1 MANFKLHCKLMSKK
15 TNINSRSNSPQTIGS
30 TTLATPKPSFK
41 WSLFDFRSQAIF
53 IALISFIFYFNTLQ
67 HEYAFDDMMAIVN
80 NEYVQQGVSGIPDIM
95 SKDAFQSYLEQR
107 NGGNQLSGGRYRPL
121 SLISFAIE
129 QQILGIDADEQ
140 TYNGVTGGGRSK
152 TSEDKMIADM
162 HFRHFINVLLYI
174 LASIILLQ
182 LMHKVIFPNQP
193 ILSFLTVILFT
204 IHPLHTEVVAN
215 VKSRDELLSII
226 FIALT
231 FLKAYSYYNFKV
243 MKDLI
248 WGCFYFF
255 LALLSKEY
263 AITLLIMIPLF
274 IYIFNKAS
282 WSKCIQL
289 LLPFLLPFALYMLLR
304 MGATGSAAEGA
315 DKDIMNYPYL
325 YATAIEK
332 LATEFWVLLKYLQL
346 LICPYP
352 MCADYSFNQIKYVN
366 FSNIQAIASVIIY
379 ILISIGMVIGIL
391 KRHVLGFAAAFF
403 LINLVLIANFF
414 VNIGAPMGERLVFH
428 SSLGFCIGLA
438 YILFHLFQKYTA
450 GNGHYFA
457 LKGLMLVLIILCAGV
472 TMSRN
477 KDWKNNNTLFI
488 ADVQTSPNSALT
500 NSNAGAAYMA
510 FAKEA
515 GPGAVA
521 NQYFD
526 QAIQYFTKSI
536 TINPKHH
543 LALINRGLCYYNS
556 RKPEL
561 AVQDWAAARKLSPG
575 AANLNKY
582 LNICEQ
588 YFYNKGNQYTQEK
601 KVDSA
606 IAAFQYGV
614 LAAPQAGQMWY
625 NLALT
630 LAAAGKKDAAM
641 EAIRKADALMP
652 NDPQVKQAT
661 QLIIN
666 TLQ

>member
-1 MANFKLHCKLMSKK
+1 MSKK
-15 TNINSRSNSPQTIGS
+15 ININTKSNN
-30 TTLATPKPSFK
+30 PKPVTSTLQAEQKAGFK

-53 IALISFIFYFNTLQ
+53 IAFISFLFYFNTLQ

-80 NEYVQQGVSGIPDIM
+80 NEYVQKGVSGIPDIM
-95 SKDAFQSYLEQR
+95 TKDAFQSYLEQR

-121 SLISFAIE
+121 SLISFAVE
-129 QQILGIDADEQ
+129 QQMLGIDADEN
-140 TYNGVTGGGRSK
+140 TYNGVAGGGRSK
-152 TSEDKMIADM
+152 ESEDKMIADM
-162 HFRHFINVLLYI
+162 HFRHFVNVLLYI
-174 LASIILLQ
+174 LASIILLK
-182 LMHKVIFPNQP
+182 LMHKVIFPDQP
-193 ILSFLTVILFT
+193 LLSFLTVILFA

-215 VKSRDELLSII
+215 VKSRDEILSII

-231 FLKAYSYYNFKV
+231 FLKANSYYNSKV

-248 WGCFYFF
+248 WGCVYFF

-263 AITLLIMIPLF
+263 AITLLVMIPLF

-282 WSKCIQL
+282 ISSAIQL

-332 LATEFWVLLKYLQL
+332 LATEFWVLFKYLQL
-346 LICPYP
+346 LFFPYP
-352 MCADYSFNQIKYVN
+352 MSADYSFNQIKYVT
-366 FSNIQAIASVIIY
+366 FSNIQALASVIIY
-379 ILISIGMVIGIL
+379 ILIIVGMIVGIL

-403 LINLVLIANFF
+403 LINLILIANFF

-428 SSLGFCIGLA
+428 SSLGFCISLA
-438 YILFHLFQKYTA
+438 YVLYYLFQKYAA
-450 GNGHYFA
+450 GNGQNMA
-457 LKGLMLVLIILCAGV
+457 LKGFMVVLILLCGGV
-472 TMSRN
+472 TISRN
-477 KDWKNNNTLFI
+477 KDWKNNNTLFL
-488 ADVQTSPNSALT
+488 ADVQTSSNSALT

-515 GPGAVA
+515 GPGEEA
-521 NQYFD
+521 NKHFE
-526 QAIQYFTKSI
+526 QAIIYFSKCL

-561 AVQDWAAARKLSPG
+561 AVQDWAQARKLSPD
-575 AANLNKY
+575 ASNLNKY

-588 YFYNKGNQYTQEK
+588 YFYNMGTKYTQEK
-601 KVDSA
+601 KIDSA
-606 IAAFQYGV
+606 IVAFQYGV

-625 NLALT
+625 NLALS
-630 LAAAGKKDAAM
+630 LAAAGKKDAAL
-641 EAIRKADALMP
+641 EAIRKAEALMP
-652 NDPQVKQAT
+652 TDAQVKQAA
-661 QLIIN
+661 QLIL
-666 TLQ
+666 TTP